1 MDAALP
7 LDTPAQPPRNYPD
20 MRRVRGTA
28 RRDRIL
34 AETRALIVTG
44 TLRPTVQAV
53 AKLSGCSLRTVF
65 MHFAT
70 HDRLLTA
77 ALDEPTR
84 RAVLTLILRDS
95 LFPSSEADCERL
107 IRAVVFGRV

>member
-1 MDAALP
+1 MDTLP
-7 LDTPAQPPRNYPD
+7 LDIAAQPARNWPD
-20 MRRVRGTA
+20 QRRVKGAA

-65 MHFAT
+65 QHFAT
-70 HDRLLTA
+70 HDRLLSA

-95 LFPSSEADCERL
+95 LFPSSQADCDRL
-107 IRAVVFGRV
+107 VRAVVFGRC